1 MALPAPTPYMSSG
14 FKTGSNSVCGKPKR
28 GQQPAAHNLQN
39 APYNSSLGA
48 ASLESLNS
56 QREDI
61 L

>member
-1 MALPAPTPYMSSG
+1 
-14 FKTGSNSVCGKPKR
+14 